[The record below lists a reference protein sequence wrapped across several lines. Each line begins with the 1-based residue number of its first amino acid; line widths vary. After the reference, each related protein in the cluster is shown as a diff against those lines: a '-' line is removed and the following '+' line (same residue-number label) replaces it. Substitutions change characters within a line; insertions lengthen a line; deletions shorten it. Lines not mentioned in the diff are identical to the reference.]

1 MFMNRILVVED
12 EESLRDVMHKLLSRS
27 GYQVD
32 CANNGR
38 EAITKVRTRTPDL
51 VITDLI
57 MPEVEGL
64 ELICMLRKE
73 FPSLPIIATSG
84 GGRCGPQD
92 YLLLAAKFGA
102 AKVLPKPFTQ
112 EQLVGVVTEVLQS
125 RVSPMPPKAPARDAD
140 RAY

>member
-1 MFMNRILVVED
+1 MSRILVVED
-12 EESLRDVMHKLLSRS
+12 EESLRDVMQKLLTRG
-27 GYQVD
+27 GYDVE
-32 CANNGR
+32 CAGNGR
-38 EAITKVRTRTPDL
+38 EALVKIRARVPDL

-57 MPEVEGL
+57 MPDMEGL
-64 ELICMLRKE
+64 ETIGILRKE
-73 FPSLPIIATSG
+73 FPSLPIVATSG

-112 EQLVGVVTEVLQS
+112 EQLMGVVAEVFQA
-125 RVSPMPPKAPARDAD
+125 RAPLPVPSAKDQPQGTN